1 MEPRESRWQKQK
13 PEERSWAVR
22 WRTPL
27 LIGGAILSLAIVLTI
42 GLFQF
47 EHQASRPI
55 SMVKNE
61 AIHGTDVNIGDGIL
75 NFLKSNGV
83 KVVNEGFKPTW
94 GAEQTG
100 ADRWVVSYVF
110 EVGRQSHWASWVV
123 NTGTGSIV
131 PRDALAR
138 RIQQGN

>member
-1 MEPRESRWQKQK
+1 LEPRKTAESKEGWRAGMW
-13 PEERSWAVR
+13 R

-27 LIGGAILSLAIVLTI
+27 LIGGAVLSLAIVLTI

-47 EHQASRPI
+47 KHQAARPVSI
-55 SMVKNE
+55 VKGLR
-61 AIHGTDVNIGDGIL
+61 IHGTDVTIGQGIL
-75 NFLKSNGV
+75 DFLKSTGT

-100 ADRWVVSYVF
+100 GDRWVVSFVF

-123 NTGTGSIV
+123 NTRTGSV
-131 PRDALAR
+131 TPRDELAR
-138 RIQQGN
+138 RIQQGK